1 MANLY
6 VGITGGI
13 GSGKSAASDW
23 FATQQITIVD
33 ADIVAREV
41 VAPGEPALAHIVA
54 RFGTEILLDDGH
66 LDRRAL
72 RNIIFNDAQARLDLE
87 AITHPLI
94 RRAIIRQLAAAT
106 SRYAILVSP
115 LLFESHQD
123 QLVQRTVLIDAPE
136 ALQIERAMRRD
147 HQTEQQIRQIIASQ
161 LSREAKIA
169 RADDVVMNDRDLDA
183 LYQQLLP
190 LHHKYLQLSAKL

>member
-1 MANLY
+1 MANFY

-23 FATQQITIVD
+23 FATQQIAVVD

-41 VAPGEPALAHIVA
+41 VAPGEIALAHIVA
-54 RFGTEILLDDGH
+54 RFGAEMLLDDGY

-72 RNIIFNDAQARLDLE
+72 REIVFNDAQARLDLE
-87 AITHPLI
+87 AITHPVI
-94 RRAIIRQLAAAT
+94 RSAIIRQLAAAT
-106 SRYAILVSP
+106 SRYAVLVSP
-115 LLFESHQD
+115 LLFESHQNE
-123 QLVQRTVLIDAPE
+123 LVQRTLLIDAPE
-136 ALQIERAMRRD
+136 ALQIERAMHRD

-169 RADDVVMNDRDLDA
+169 RADDVVINDRDLDS

-190 LHHKYLQLSAKL
+190 LHHKYLELSAKL